1 MKNEIKPKEYK
12 RFTPKPIDAD
22 NTLDAVLSMT
32 IDSLKTGRPPAYA
45 DTGDGLEEF
54 KQTTIDYFQYV
65 RDTNASPDIDK
76 KLVPDIEALCTFL
89 GITRR
94 TLLTYEQQRGSSW
107 QDFIKQTKNAIAA
120 CKKELAYH
128 MQIPPVIAM
137 FDLSN
142 NHGYVNTS
150 EFKIEAIS
158 DKTPVKP
165 PTIEQQISYAGLV
178 WNNEKGE
185 FVPAIEGEFK
195 E

>member
-1 MKNEIKPKEYK
+1 MLF
-12 RFTPKPIDAD
+12 R
-22 NTLDAVLSMT
+22 S
-32 IDSLKTGRPPAYA
+32 
-45 DTGDGLEEF
+45 
-54 KQTTIDYFQYV
+54 
-65 RDTNASPDIDK
+65 
-76 KLVPDIEALCTFL
+76 
-89 GITRR
+89 
-94 TLLTYEQQRGSSW
+94 
-107 QDFIKQTKNAIAA
+107 
-120 CKKELAYH
+120 
-128 MQIPPVIAM
+128 IAM